1 LIDFP
6 EWMTGMRQ
14 VKAASS
20 GSRAYRNGAAGETR
34 KSKHR
39 EVFDTLLG
47 EITSG
52 RFRPGDRMP
61 TEAELSK
68 VFSASRATIARA
80 MRELKARGL
89 LVRQR
94 GGGTHIAKPANTARI
109 AFFTPFA
116 NTVSQLGP
124 IESRLF
130 AQLSEL
136 ASQRSDDLRIQFL
149 GRRGEN
155 QLEQMLSA
163 VEEMKEKGVN
173 GLLYCPANVT
183 SEFAEY
189 HKIVV
194 EKIQAAGVPLV
205 LVDRDIVPFP
215 RRSNLPLVSYDYRRS
230 GYLVANHL
238 LQNGRRRIAFVATP
252 GMSDPVIDRINGC
265 VDAVVAHNLP
275 RQANW
280 VQPAREDDLT
290 TQFCERLME
299 QTNPDAIVCE
309 VDHVAATVGRHL
321 VEIGVKIGQDV
332 ALAGFFDEPI
342 AAALPVPLTTVRFP
356 IEPLAIVCY
365 ERLLKLM
372 ANPALPDTGRTLI
385 DVELIVRTSSAP
397 TRFGTKVER
406 PGTKADR

>member
-1 LIDFP
+1 MIH
-6 EWMTGMRQ
+6 
-14 VKAASS
+14 
-20 GSRAYRNGAAGETR
+20 RNGASREAR

-68 VFSASRATIARA
+68 IFSASRATIARA

-94 GGGTHIAKPANTARI
+94 GGGTHIARPVNTTRI

-116 NTVSQLGP
+116 NAISQLGP
-124 IESRLF
+124 IESQLF

-149 GRRGEN
+149 GRRGGN

-173 GLLYCPANVT
+173 GVLYSPAHVAA
-183 SEFAEY
+183 ELVEY
-189 HKIVV
+189 HQVAV
-194 EKIQAAGVPLV
+194 EKIRALGVPLV
-205 LVDRDIVPFP
+205 LVDRDIVSFP
-215 RRSNLPLVSYDYRRS
+215 KRSNLPLVSYDYRRS
-230 GYLVANHL
+230 GFLVANHL
-238 LQNGRRRIAFVATP
+238 IQHGCRRVIFVATP
-252 GMSDPVIDRINGC
+252 GMPDPVIDRINGC
-265 VDAVVAHNLP
+265 VDAFAAHNLSLP
-275 RQANW
+275 PNW
-280 VQPAREDDLT
+280 IRLAQENELT
-290 TQFCERLME
+290 AQFCARLME
-299 QTNPDAIVCE
+299 QAHPDAIICE
-309 VDHVAATVGRHL
+309 IDHVAATVGRHL
-321 VEIGVKIGQDV
+321 VEMGVKIGQDV

-356 IEPLAIVCY
+356 IEPLSIVCY

-385 DVELIVRTSSAP
+385 DVELVIRASSAHP
-397 TRFGTKVER
+397 RASEQKS
-406 PGTKADR
+406 